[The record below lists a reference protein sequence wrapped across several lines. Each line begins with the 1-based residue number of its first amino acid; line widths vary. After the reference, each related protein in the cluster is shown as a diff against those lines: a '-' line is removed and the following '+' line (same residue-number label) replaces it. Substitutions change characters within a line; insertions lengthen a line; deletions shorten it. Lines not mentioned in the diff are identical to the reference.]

1 MPLPQ
6 QTWTQSATATP
17 AGSGDSAQEVLAAIK
32 TLIDSDLNW
41 TVSEN
46 GSAATQAYLEITS
59 VNSFGANDQ
68 KFKLLLAQGNQDG
81 AGGSGA
87 TLAPQWTL
95 GGTGNWAAEGSLDH
109 TVNSSNEKTD
119 GTDDIYVG
127 YVAPPSDGTSA
138 TASINTGN
146 IFNTTG
152 SYGGNAAS
160 DTERFSSFVKC
171 VDDVSDTT
179 NNFNISRAWL
189 LSCQEMITIA
199 FEDTNGR
206 IKFVHAGAI
215 IAPVSDAA
223 GETVSNGVGR
233 IYGMC
238 TAKADSGIE
247 KDPSSPNDLFWS
259 NVSAAAS
266 DTPAGGG
273 FTPFIENVNAK
284 RAVNSIMVIHY
295 PESNSLDV
303 AFNFWSGL
311 VDRVSGNTIADDSG
325 GQPGSFM
332 DVAGNVIGMPIPIV
346 DGTTKVTGGNRVSR
360 QLIGVMRQVKM
371 ANPSICRSIIQDS
384 EGNVIGFTFT
394 GSRTEAAQGFLYTN
408 D

>member
-1 MPLPQ
+1 MPLSQ

-17 AGSGDSAQEVLAAIK
+17 AGSGDSVQEVLAAVK
-32 TLIDSDLNW
+32 TLIDSDSNW

-59 VNSFGANDQ
+59 VNSFGANVQ

-81 AGGSGA
+81 AGGAGV
-87 TLAPQWTL
+87 TLAPRWTL
-95 GGTGNWAAEGSLDH
+95 GGVGNWAAAGSLDH

-127 YVAPPSDGTSA
+127 YVAPPSDGSSA
-138 TASINTGN
+138 TASITTGN

-152 SYGGNAAS
+152 PYGGTAAS

-179 NNFNISRAWL
+179 NNYNISRVWL
-189 LSCQEMITIA
+189 LTCQEMITIA
-199 FEDTNGR
+199 FEDVNGR

-215 IAPVSDAA
+215 ISPISDAA
-223 GETVSNGVGR
+223 GETISSSVGR

-238 TAKADSGIE
+238 TAKADAGIE
-247 KDPSSPNDLFWS
+247 KDPTSPTDLFWS
-259 NVSAAAS
+259 NLSGAAS
-266 DTPAGGG
+266 DAGAAGG
-273 FTPFIENVNAK
+273 FTPFTENTNAR
-284 RAVNSIMVIHY
+284 RASNSVMVVHY
-295 PESNSLDV
+295 PESNSLDI

-311 VDRVSGNTIADDSG
+311 VDRVAGNSSNDESGS
-325 GQPGSFM
+325 QPGSFM
-332 DVAGNVIGMPIPIV
+332 DVAGNIIGMPIPIV
-346 DGTTKVTGGNRVSR
+346 DGTTKVGSGTRVSR
-360 QLIGVMRQVKM
+360 QLVGIMRQVKM
-371 ANPSICRSIIQDS
+371 ANPSTCRSIIQDS
-384 EGNVIGFTFT
+384 EGNVIGYTFT